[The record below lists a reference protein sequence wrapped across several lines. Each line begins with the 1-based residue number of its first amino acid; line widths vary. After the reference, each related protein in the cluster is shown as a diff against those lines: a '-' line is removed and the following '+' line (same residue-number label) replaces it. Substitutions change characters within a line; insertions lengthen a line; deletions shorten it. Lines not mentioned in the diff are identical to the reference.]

1 MTAFAFDV
9 AMAALGV
16 NGPEDDTPR
25 WDDVA
30 WRRHEENVRRLRGRI
45 FKATTDG
52 DWPKVRNL
60 QKLMLR
66 SWSNTL
72 TSVRQVA
79 QRNAGRTTA
88 GIDGKVALTG
98 PARMNLAVQTHRTA
112 QSFTPLAVKRVFI
125 PKANGKQRPLGIP
138 VISDRVHQARHRNA
152 LEPEWEA
159 RFEPKSYGFRPG
171 RSCQDA
177 ISVIHVTSCGAT
189 AQRLW
194 VLDADLTA
202 ALEAWSHCSS
212 R

>member
-98 PARMNLAVQTHRTA
+98 PARMNLAVQTHRTVH
-112 QSFTPLAVKRVFI
+112 SFTPLAVKRVYIVRRVALRRI
-125 PKANGKQRPLGIP
+125 PCSAG
-138 VISDRVHQARHRNA
+138 RNS
-152 LEPEWEA
+152 EG
-159 RFEPKSYGFRPG
+159 GFWVCWLT
-171 RSCQDA
+171 RS
-177 ISVIHVTSCGAT
+177 
-189 AQRLW
+189 
-194 VLDADLTA
+194 
-202 ALEAWSHCSS
+202 
-212 R
+212 